1 MKRTILLLKNINT
14 NNLEIHY
21 QKDILTDDVKQMYL
35 EEGYFDNKYEYIY
48 HWNNI
53 STEVRLDL
61 LLERNHFI
69 GIYPGRT
76 AWTPMNMTY
85 NDCCENGYFDLNNG
99 ASELSFILKTDNKN
113 YTKEYYI
120 NYITKKINNTPIIY
134 D

>member
-1 MKRTILLLKNINT
+1 MERTILLLRNINT

-21 QKDILTDDVKQMYL
+21 QKDILTDDEKQMYL
-35 EEGYFDNKYEYIY
+35 EEGCFNNEYEYIY

-53 STEVRLDL
+53 STTVRLDL
-61 LLERNHFI
+61 LLERNHFEE
-69 GIYPGRT
+69 IYPGRT

-85 NDCCENGYFDLNNG
+85 DECCENEYFDLNNG
-99 ASELSFILKTDNKN
+99 AVEQSFVLKTDNKN

-120 NYITKKINNTPIIY
+120 NYITEKINNAPSIY

>member
-1 MKRTILLLKNINT
+1 MGRTILLLRNINT

-21 QKDILTDDVKQMYL
+21 QKDILTDDVKQMYI
-35 EEGYFDNKYEYIY
+35 EEGYFDNEYEYIY

-53 STEVRLDL
+53 STTVRLDI
-61 LLERNHFI
+61 LLEYNHFM

-76 AWTPMNMTY
+76 AWTPINMTY
-85 NDCCENGYFDLNNG
+85 DDCCENGYFDLNND
-99 ASELSFILKTDNKN
+99 ASEQSFILKTDDKN

-120 NYITKKINNTPIIY
+120 NYITEKINNTPTIY